1 MWGGEQG
8 GFFGQMY
15 HKRDYPLRHHSSS
28 ALSAKSTNFGS
39 PDSRSLGFSAKIS
52 K

>member
-15 HKRDYPLRHHSSS
+15 HNPLRHHSS
-28 ALSAKSTNFGS
+28 SAKSTNFGS
-39 PDSRSLGFSAKIS
+39 PESRSLGFSAKIS

>member
-8 GFFGQMY
+8 GFFWSDV
-15 HKRDYPLRHHSSS
+15 REIYPLRHHSSS
-28 ALSAKSTNFGS
+28 ALSAKGTNFDS
-39 PDSRSLGFSAKIS
+39 PDSRSLGFSAEIS